1 MTVAFAYY
9 LIAFE
14 LKYLHGN
21 IYINACVTCVAEI
34 FGKLM
39 AGLMIVKIG
48 LKPLYFVSFFIAAVG
63 TALLIFFP
71 NGSELHMSIFIMIT
85 RFGASMAIVG
95 ASLGTVLIIPTQL
108 VSTAMGIC
116 NAFARTLAMLAPL
129 IAEMAQ
135 PTPLVILECFIVLSF
150 FATIPLRYSP
160 KKTVDDEEKVLLT
173 VEEKREKYNLSADDT
188 APAELSLLM
197 PTIDQAVKRAPKK
210 VMDWDDDSDSEPPAP
225 KTKKVDI
232 GMLNLSETSVHY
244 NLSEGPLSP
253 TQAQRTDF

>member
-34 FGKLM
+34 IGKLM
-39 AGLMIVKIG
+39 AGVMIVKIG

-71 NGSELHMSIFIMIT
+71 DSTEVYMSIFILIT

-129 IAEMAQ
+129 IAEMKP
-135 PTPLVILECFIVLSF
+135 PTPLVILECFIVISF
-150 FATIPLRYSP
+150 FATIPLRYDP
-160 KKTVDDEEKVLLT
+160 KNEVQEK
-173 VEEKREKYNLSADDT
+173 
-188 APAELSLLM
+188 ELS
-197 PTIDQAVKRAPKK
+197 V
-210 VMDWDDDSDSEPPAP
+210 
-225 KTKKVDI
+225 
-232 GMLNLSETSVHY
+232 
-244 NLSEGPLSP
+244 
-253 TQAQRTDF
+253 